1 MAPVLL
7 VVPPFHFLDRPA
19 LGVSL
24 LQAALARDDI
34 SCGVLY
40 LNLRFADFAG
50 EELYSAITESRYQAM
65 LGEWVFAGD
74 LFGDQAP
81 DAQRY
86 VDEIILGRYGDRAFG
101 ERLKQ
106 LRARTPAFLDQILDD
121 IAWNDYAI
129 VGVTSTF
136 QQNCP
141 GLALLRR
148 IKARYPH
155 VATII
160 GGANCE
166 GVMGAAIH
174 ESFPFVDY
182 VVSGE
187 ADRIF
192 PALVKAHLSGR
203 RVSLPGVYAR
213 DANAPGEANHAP
225 MVTDLD
231 SLPYP
236 NFDDYFAELA
246 QSGVGPGIRPI
257 LVFETA
263 RGCWWG
269 EKHHCTFC
277 GLNAEGMQYRSKS
290 AQRAGEELDYLLGR
304 YDNRLIHVV
313 DNILDF
319 RYFGSFLM
327 ELAGRTFPPSFY
339 YMTKANLTR
348 DQLRLL
354 ARAGAADI
362 TPGIESLS
370 TSILQLMKKG
380 VTGLQNVRLLKWCA
394 EVGIVPN
401 WALIYGFPGEDP
413 MEYER
418 MAQLVPSLTH
428 LQPPG
433 GVNQVRLD
441 RFSPNFNEAAA
452 RGFVNVRPAEPA
464 HHIYPLPS
472 EHLSRLVW
480 HFDFDYADGREPA
493 RYTHALRCAIDEW
506 REQSEDARLDLS
518 ADGDLVEILDTRPAA
533 VRPRTVIRGAA
544 GLAYLALDA
553 GSAIEAVRDELE
565 GVLGDAAPRT
575 EQIEGWLETWLRDR
589 LVMREGPRY
598 LSLATNASRRVQL
611 PVERIAAFLKEG
623 MSNESEGDRAG
634 SRAWRTRPEVRGG
647 DQKRPE
653 GARAVRSVR

>member
-1 MAPVLL
+1 MAQVLL

-24 LQAALARDDI
+24 LQAALAREGI

-50 EELYSAITESRYQAM
+50 EELYTAITESRYQAM
-65 LGEWVFAGD
+65 AGEWIFAGD
-74 LFGDQAP
+74 LFGDRAP
-81 DAQRY
+81 DPQRY
-86 VDEIILGRYGDRAFG
+86 VDEILVGRYGDRAFG
-101 ERLKQ
+101 KRLQQ
-106 LRARTPAFLDQILDD
+106 LRSRTSTFLDHVLDD
-121 IAWNDYAI
+121 IAWGEYAI

-141 GLALLRR
+141 ALALLQR

-155 VATII
+155 VATVM

-187 ADRIF
+187 GDRVF
-192 PALVKAHLSGR
+192 PALVKTLLAGQ

-213 DANAPGEANHAP
+213 GEVNLVGEANHAP

-231 SLPYP
+231 RLPYP
-236 NFDDYFAELA
+236 NFDDYFSQLA
-246 QSGVGPGIRPI
+246 QSGVGPGIQPM

-290 AQRAGEELDYLLGR
+290 ARRAEEELDYLLGR
-304 YDNRLIHVV
+304 HENRMIHVV

-319 RYFGSFLM
+319 RYFGSFLT

-362 TPGIESLS
+362 TPGVESLS
-370 TSILQLMKKG
+370 TPILQLMKKG
-380 VTGLQNVRLLKWCA
+380 VTELQNVRLLKWCA

-401 WALIYGFPGEDP
+401 WAFIYGFPGEDP

-433 GVNQVRLD
+433 GVHQLRLD
-441 RFSPNFNEAAA
+441 RFSPNFNEAEA

-464 HHIYPLPS
+464 RHVYALRR
-472 EHLSRLVW
+472 ETLSRLMW

-493 RYTHALRCAIDEW
+493 RYTRALRCAIEDW
-506 REQSEDARLDLS
+506 REQGEDARLDLA
-518 ADGDLVEILDTRPAA
+518 ADGDILEIRDTRPSAA
-533 VRPRTVIRGAA
+533 RPTTVIRGTA

-553 GSAIEAVRDELE
+553 GSTVEAVREELE
-565 GVLGDAAPRT
+565 RLVGDAAPRT
-575 EQIEGWLETWLRDR
+575 EQIEGWLQTWLRDR

-598 LSLATNASRRVQL
+598 LSLATNATRRVRL
-611 PVERIAAFLKEG
+611 PVERIAAFLRG
-623 MSNESEGDRAG
+623 SMVPRPAVASSFESATTGE
-634 SRAWRTRPEVRGG
+634 
-647 DQKRPE
+647 
-653 GARAVRSVR
+653 